1 MESRD
6 AHQLGAASTRPDVA
20 STAHELRR
28 VERALNELAA
38 RRGDATVGEIAAE
51 LTRLSRC
58 VADARGVLEAAADR
72 ECRRRDSGPAENVG
86 DAPSADDESLAAAVL
101 QRDADARLALVREW
115 GAWSATELAD
125 RAGASASNRS
135 ALASAWRTSGRVVGV
150 DWNGRTVYP
159 GFQFAP
165 DGQPRP
171 VIGRVLAHLR
181 RAGLTDWQAMLWFA
195 SPTAWLDDRRPADA
209 LDDAPA
215 AVEGAAA
222 GFGERPA

>member
-6 AHQLGAASTRPDVA
+6 AHQLGAAPTPTDVSSATR
-20 STAHELRR
+20 ELRC
-28 VERALNELAA
+28 VERALDELIA
-38 RRGDATVGEIAAE
+38 RRGHATVGEIAAE
-51 LTRLSRC
+51 LTRLSRS
-58 VADARGVLEAAADR
+58 VADARGALETVADH
-72 ECRRRDSGPAENVG
+72 ERRRRHDGPAEHVG

-101 QRDADARLALVREW
+101 RRDADARLALVREW

-159 GFQFAP
+159 GFQFAS
-165 DGQPRP
+165 DGQPRA

-195 SPTAWLDDRRPADA
+195 IPTAWLDGRRPADA